1 MDAADVDFEFRLI
14 EQSLLNLSHHYKS
27 RFVQVDNLYDLRA
40 VGPEKYVD
48 YMVMSYQ
55 FRYELK
61 YLLEKTLPRIKQLR
75 ETIDNSRK
83 EVVETVTDSND
94 SGYIP
99 LSD

>member
-14 EQSLLNLSHHYKS
+14 EQSLRNLSHHCKS
-27 RFVQVDNLYDLRA
+27 KFVPVPNLYDLRA

-55 FRYELK
+55 FQSELN